1 MMIEGALIAVG
12 ALLALAALWP
22 FGPYQLTLLIAR
34 RLRRFEPVPAAAEP
48 SAAGGAPTFAICLCV
63 YNEEAVIREKVADL
77 LQLREASGGNL
88 DIAIYADAPNDG
100 TTAIL
105 EAYRDQVRLVVS
117 PERHGK
123 THGMNLLVAG
133 TTASIVAFTDANVR
147 VAPDAI
153 AVLRR
158 YFADGS
164 IGCVCSNLTY
174 VNPNESPVARVGSAF
189 WSFNEWTKGLETDT
203 GSVIGADGAFFAVR
217 RSLHR
222 VVPRGMFDDIY
233 VSLGVLLAGKRV
245 VRAPELRAY
254 EAHSTRAGEEFR
266 RKIRI
271 ACECMAVHFA
281 LWPELK
287 RLGAWNLYK
296 YIGHRLTR
304 WVGGYLILAS
314 LLCFLAAGAMIF
326 GSLAAVAAALLGAAL
341 FAVSVRLDLPLARLA
356 WNVVLAFAG
365 NAIGVWKAMRGQ
377 RAVTWEPPSSSRA
390 SGL

>member
-1 MMIEGALIAVG
+1 M
-12 ALLALAALWP
+12 
-22 FGPYQLTLLIAR
+22 
-34 RLRRFEPVPAAAEP
+34 
-48 SAAGGAPTFAICLCV
+48 
-63 YNEEAVIREKVADL
+63 IREKVADL

-88 DIAIYADAPNDG
+88 DIAIYADAPTDG

-133 TTASIVAFTDANVR
+133 TTASIIAFTDANVR

-164 IGCVCSNLTY
+164 IGCVCSDLTY

-245 VRAPELRAY
+245 VRAPGLRAY

-287 RLGAWNLYK
+287 RLGGWNLYK
-296 YIGHRLTR
+296 YIGHRLVR
-304 WVGGYLILAS
+304 WIGGYLILAS
-314 LLCFLAAGAMIF
+314 LLCLW
-326 GSLAAVAAALLGAAL
+326 
-341 FAVSVRLDLPLARLA
+341 RRAR
-356 WNVVLAFAG
+356 
-365 NAIGVWKAMRGQ
+365 
-377 RAVTWEPPSSSRA
+377 
-390 SGL
+390 

>member
-1 MMIEGALIAVG
+1 M
-12 ALLALAALWP
+12 
-22 FGPYQLTLLIAR
+22 
-34 RLRRFEPVPAAAEP
+34 
-48 SAAGGAPTFAICLCV
+48 
-63 YNEEAVIREKVADL
+63 IREKVADL

-88 DIAIYADAPNDG
+88 DIAIYADAPTDG

-133 TTASIVAFTDANVR
+133 TTASIIAFTDANVR

-203 GSVIGADGAFFAVR
+203 GSVIGADGAFFAVH

-326 GSLAAVAAALLGAAL
+326 GSLAAVAAALLAAAL